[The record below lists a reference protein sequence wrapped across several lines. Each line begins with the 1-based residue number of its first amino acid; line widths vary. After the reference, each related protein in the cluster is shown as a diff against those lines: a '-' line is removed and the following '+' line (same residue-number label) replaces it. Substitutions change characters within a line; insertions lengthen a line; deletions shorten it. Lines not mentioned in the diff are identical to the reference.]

1 MRDFFSRLRYKT
13 SVFMRG
19 RYGGD
24 QFSRFLSFALIVLI
38 VLNFFLRRRI
48 LGLLAW
54 AVLIYMYFR
63 IFSKNI
69 PRRYAENQKYLQ
81 VRARVLGLFGRSGGS
96 GRSFKEEAEYRK
108 AYKIFKCPSCGQKI
122 RIPRGKGQIMISCPK
137 CRTEFEKRS

>member
-1 MRDFFSRLRYKT
+1 MQ
-13 SVFMRG
+13 G

-24 QFSRFLSFALIVLI
+24 QFSRFLSYALLALIVLN
-38 VLNFFLRRRI
+38 LFLRIRI

-69 PRRYAENQKYLQ
+69 PGRRAENQKYLQ
-81 VRARVLGLFGRSGGS
+81 IKDRVLGLLGRSGGS

-108 AYKIFKCPSCGQKI
+108 TYKIFKCPSCGQKI
-122 RIPRGKGQIMISCPK
+122 RIPRGKGQIMITCPK
-137 CRTEFEKRS
+137 CRTQFEKRS